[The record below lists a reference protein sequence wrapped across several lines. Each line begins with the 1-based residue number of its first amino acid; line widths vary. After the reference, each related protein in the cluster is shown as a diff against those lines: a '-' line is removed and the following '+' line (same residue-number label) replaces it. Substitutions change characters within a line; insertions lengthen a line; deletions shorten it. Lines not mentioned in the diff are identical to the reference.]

1 MRKSR
6 ESKAKTGI
14 PGKKKAPVSRGCVE
28 VGFFVVG
35 MTDAKEKRNG
45 CTRREI
51 FLSSQ
56 SDGFRA
62 PL

>member
-1 MRKSR
+1 MRKGR
-6 ESKAKTGI
+6 ESEAKGEI
-14 PGKKKAPVSRGCVE
+14 RSKKKAPVSRGCVE

-35 MTDAKEKRNG
+35 MTDAKEKGNG